1 MLKFTL
7 AKGKIVLDTNIVLF
21 SELAELY
28 KVKDGEKY
36 LQTIYYMNSRDADN
50 PFRDIDKRMIE
61 ENVFMAVFR
70 VQNKAAL
77 NMSDKLRKTYDK
89 SEEVFNYYNTT
100 TESRLEATMDS
111 KLDEITTLINDTI
124 PVIEENT
131 LVSGKI
137 EFTTNLTIILN
148 LFSKVETIMKSK
160 GILQRE
166 ILKQEGATRVRGGGS
181 TSFREMGVLKK
192 KK

>member
-21 SELAELY
+21 QELAELY

-36 LQTIYYMNSRDADN
+36 LQTIYYMYSRDADN
-50 PFRDIDKRMIE
+50 TFRDIDKRMVE

-70 VQNKAAL
+70 VQNRAAL
-77 NMSDKLRKTYDK
+77 KMSDKLNTLYDK
-89 SEEVFNYYNTT
+89 AAEVFKYYNTT

-111 KLDEITTLINDTI
+111 KLDEITTLIEETS

-131 LVSGKI
+131 TTSGEIK
-137 EFTTNLTIILN
+137 FTTNLTIILN

-166 ILKQEGATRVRGGGS
+166 ILKQEGAKRIRGGGT

-192 KK
+192 EK